1 MKGFYG
7 EMDLETTAAKEQGKW
22 AGEREKVKGIATAFS
37 TNPWGWKLRYSFR
50 EILPGPWNVARE
62 DA

>member
-1 MKGFYG
+1 
-7 EMDLETTAAKEQGKW
+7 MDLETTAAKEQGKW
-22 AGEREKVKGIATAFS
+22 AREREKVKGIATAFS

>member
-1 MKGFYG
+1 
-7 EMDLETTAAKEQGKW
+7 MDLETTAAKEQGKW